1 MIELINMIKYQLIL
15 VYYSRLIY
23 LWNSVYLLASFHWK
37 AMHCNVKRT
46 IRWFTELSVRS
57 TWQLDFSIYFIC
69 IIVSNVNCDNNTTRW
84 LTKGGRKSPVFW
96 TTETITQKPEVQ
108 FLWNFAWWVAF
119 WCNFRK
125 CWVLSHL
132 TSMEAVLEYHPFSW
146 KKVYETYLCTTTTHC
161 VKLEPQKMQWPLSNG

>member
-1 MIELINMIKYQLIL
+1 MPQLNVKSTKKKLMLSRVNNFLAKSFCTAVFIYEHSHMNELINMIKYQPIL

-84 LTKGGRKSPVFW
+84 LTKFW
-96 TTETITQKPEVQ
+96 YLQDAQSTSITSILISILYTPKHKKLFFTQKD
-108 FLWNFAWWVAF
+108 
-119 WCNFRK
+119 
-125 CWVLSHL
+125 HL
-132 TSMEAVLEYHPFSW
+132 IFS
-146 KKVYETYLCTTTTHC
+146 
-161 VKLEPQKMQWPLSNG
+161 